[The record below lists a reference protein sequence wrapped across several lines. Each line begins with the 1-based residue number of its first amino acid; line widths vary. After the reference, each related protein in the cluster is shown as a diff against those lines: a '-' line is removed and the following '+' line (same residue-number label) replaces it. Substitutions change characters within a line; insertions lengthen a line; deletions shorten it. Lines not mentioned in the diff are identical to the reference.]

1 MRLSVLPV
9 HPRPSCQEAPQ
20 TGAQHIWNVRNSQL
34 CCFAPKRATETQH
47 TKARTGVVYRSVRR
61 KGKGDRDLVPRTM
74 EETSALHT
82 ALGLLPPAV
91 VIDSL
96 RYVSARPLPKTTP
109 QDHIRRLVRT
119 RQLFRIAQI

>member
-1 MRLSVLPV
+1 
-9 HPRPSCQEAPQ
+9 
-20 TGAQHIWNVRNSQL
+20 
-34 CCFAPKRATETQH
+34 
-47 TKARTGVVYRSVRR
+47 
-61 KGKGDRDLVPRTM
+61 M

-119 RQLFRIAQI
+119 RQLFRIAQNLNVNISLFINADQGKQGNRS